1 MGRLEAK
8 IMGATILIIEDTE
21 AHRVLLRDILALT
34 GKEIIEATNGEEG
47 IRLAKEIKPE
57 LVFMDLHLPD
67 MDGITATKILKEDPL
82 TGDIPIVAIGSYES
96 SQEKRLF
103 LAIGG
108 NVYLSKP
115 LDVEVIL
122 SVVKQLLARH

>member
-1 MGRLEAK
+1 
-8 IMGATILIIEDTE
+8 MGATILIIEDTE